1 MPFHIRTS
9 RELLSF
15 PLAGGGG
22 SVVGVAAPADPIY
35 AVTNRL
41 PEAALELLRAAGELR
56 ADERTEV
63 LLRADLLE
71 LVVGADAI
79 LTLLHDRVDEELLE
93 AAGPQLRCVA
103 NVAVGYD
110 NVDVEAAARRGI
122 VVTNT
127 PGVLDDAT
135 ADLTLAL
142 ILDATRRVSEGDRL
156 IRAGRP
162 WTWGMSFMLGSGL
175 RGKRLGI
182 VGLGGI
188 GRRVAERARAFGM
201 EIAYHSR
208 RGAPAEVEAALRAQ
222 RMPLEQL
229 LASADVL
236 SLHCPLTPETHH
248 LIGEAELAAMKPSA
262 VLVNAARGP
271 VVDEAALARALA
283 AGEIAAAGLDVYE
296 REPRVEPALLGLEN
310 VVLSPHLGSATV
322 ETRTAMAEL
331 AARNAISVLRGE
343 GPLTPVPSQ

>member
-1 MPFHIRTS
+1 MAAT
-9 RELLSF
+9 
-15 PLAGGGG
+15 AG
-22 SVVGVAAPADPIY
+22 PTF

-41 PEAALELLRAAGELR
+41 PEPALAALREAGELR
-56 ADERTEV
+56 IDERTEAV
-63 LLRADLLE
+63 PRADLLA
-71 LVVGADAI
+71 LVAGAEAI

-103 NVAVGYD
+103 NVAVGFD
-110 NVDVEAAARRGI
+110 NVDIAAATRRGVI
-122 VVTNT
+122 VTNT

-135 ADLTLAL
+135 ADLTMAL
-142 ILDATRRVSEGDRL
+142 ILAATRRVVEGDRL

-175 RGKRLGI
+175 RGKLLGI
-182 VGLGGI
+182 SGLGGI

-208 RGAPAEVEAALRAQ
+208 HAAPAEIVAELGAERLS
-222 RMPLEQL
+222 LDEL
-229 LASADVL
+229 LARADVV

-248 LIGEAELAAMKPSA
+248 LIGAAELASMKRSA
-262 VLVNAARGP
+262 VLINAARGP
-271 VVDEAALARALA
+271 VVDERALAAALA

-296 REPRVEPALLGLEN
+296 HEPRVEPALLELEN

-343 GPLTPVPSQ
+343 GPLTPVTSQ

>member
-1 MPFHIRTS
+1 
-9 RELLSF
+9 
-15 PLAGGGG
+15 
-22 SVVGVAAPADPIY
+22 VASPGAPTF

-41 PEAALELLRAAGELR
+41 PESALTLLRGAGELR
-56 ADERTEV
+56 LDDRAGPIS
-63 LLRADLLE
+63 RADLLK
-71 LVVGADAI
+71 LVGGVEAVV
-79 LTLLHDRVDEELLE
+79 TLLHDRVDEELLE
-93 AAGPQLRCVA
+93 TAGSQLRCVA

-110 NVDVEAAARRGI
+110 NVDVAAAARRGV

-142 ILDATRRVSEGDRL
+142 MLDATRRVSEGDRL

-162 WTWGMSFMLGSGL
+162 WAWGLSFMLGSGL
-175 RGKRLGI
+175 RGKLLGI

-201 EIAYHSR
+201 EVAYHQR
-208 RGAPAEVEAALRAQ
+208 NQAPAEVEAALGAERL
-222 RMPLEQL
+222 PLEEL
-229 LASADVL
+229 LARADIL
-236 SLHCPLTPETHH
+236 SLHCPLTPETYH
-248 LIGEAELAAMKPSA
+248 LIGREELAAMQSGA
-262 VLVNAARGP
+262 VLINAARGP
-271 VVDEAALARALA
+271 VVDERALAAALA

-296 REPRVEPALLGLEN
+296 HEPQVEPALLALEN
-310 VVLSPHLGSATV
+310 AVLSPHLGSATV

-343 GPLTPVPSQ
+343 EALTPVASQ

>member
-1 MPFHIRTS
+1 MTI
-9 RELLSF
+9 
-15 PLAGGGG
+15 
-22 SVVGVAAPADPIY
+22 

-41 PEAALELLRAAGELR
+41 PEPALAALREAGELR
-56 ADERTEV
+56 IDERTEAIP
-63 LLRADLLE
+63 RPDLLQ
-71 LVVGADAI
+71 LVAGTEAI

-110 NVDVEAAARRGI
+110 NVDLEAAARRGV

-142 ILDATRRVSEGDRL
+142 ILAATRRVAEGDRL

-162 WTWGMSFMLGSGL
+162 WTWGMSFMLGSSL
-175 RGKRLGI
+175 RGKLLGI

-208 RGAPAEVEAALRAQ
+208 HPAPAEVTAALAATRL
-222 RMPLEQL
+222 PLEEL
-229 LASADVL
+229 LARADVV
-236 SLHCPLTPETHH
+236 SLHCPLTPETRH
-248 LIGEAELAAMKPSA
+248 LIGAAELAAMKPSA
-262 VLVNAARGP
+262 VLINAARGP
-271 VVDEAALARALA
+271 VVDEPALAGALA
-283 AGEIAAAGLDVYE
+283 AGRIAAAGLDVYE
-296 REPRVEPALLGLEN
+296 HEPRVEPALLGLEN

-343 GPLTPVPSQ
+343 GPITPVPSQ

>member
-1 MPFHIRTS
+1 VF
-9 RELLSF
+9 
-15 PLAGGGG
+15 
-22 SVVGVAAPADPIY
+22 APAGQIF

-41 PEAALELLRAAGELR
+41 PEAALEALRGAGELR
-56 ADERTEV
+56 IDERTEAIP
-63 LLRADLLE
+63 RADLLE
-71 LVVGADAI
+71 LVVGAGAV
-79 LTLLHDRVDEELLE
+79 LTMLHDRVDEELFE

-110 NVDVEAAARRGI
+110 NVDVEAAARRGV

-135 ADLTLAL
+135 ADLTMAL
-142 ILDATRRVSEGDRL
+142 ILAATRRLVEGDRL

-175 RGKRLGI
+175 HGKLLGI

-208 RGAPAEVEAALRAQ
+208 HPAPDEVATALEAERL
-222 RMPLEQL
+222 PLDEL
-229 LASADVL
+229 LARADVV
-236 SLHCPLTPETHH
+236 SLHCPLTLETHH
-248 LIGEAELAAMKPSA
+248 LIGAAELASMKPSA

-271 VVDEAALARALA
+271 VVDEPALAAALAG
-283 AGEIAAAGLDVYE
+283 GEIAAAGLDVYE
-296 REPRVEPALLGLEN
+296 HEPRVDPALLGLEN

-343 GPLTPVPSQ
+343 EPLTPVT

>member
-1 MPFHIRTS
+1 M
-9 RELLSF
+9 
-15 PLAGGGG
+15 
-22 SVVGVAAPADPIY
+22 AAAADPVF
-35 AVTNRL
+35 AATNRL
-41 PEAALELLRAAGELR
+41 PEPALAALRAAGELR
-56 ADERTEV
+56 IDERTEAIP
-63 LLRADLLE
+63 RADLLE
-71 LVVGADAI
+71 LVAGAEAV
-79 LTLLHDRVDEELLE
+79 LTLLGDRVDAELLD

-110 NVDVEAAARRGI
+110 NVDLTAAAERGV

-142 ILDATRRVSEGDRL
+142 ILAATRRLTEGDRL

-162 WTWGMSFMLGSGL
+162 WNWGMSFMLGSGL
-175 RGKRLGI
+175 RGKLLGI

-208 RGAPAEVEAALRAQ
+208 HPAPAEVVAELEAEG
-222 RMPLEQL
+222 MPLERL
-229 LASADVL
+229 LESSDVL

-248 LIGEAELAAMKPSA
+248 LIGAAELAAMKPSA

-271 VVDEAALARALA
+271 VVDERALA
-283 AGEIAAAGLDVYE
+283 EALVQGEIAAAGLDVYE
-296 REPRVEPALLGLEN
+296 QEPWVEPALLGLDN
-310 VVLSPHLGSATV
+310 VVLTPHLGSATV

-343 GPLTPVPSQ
+343 GPLTPVT

>member
-1 MPFHIRTS
+1 
-9 RELLSF
+9 
-15 PLAGGGG
+15 
-22 SVVGVAAPADPIY
+22 VAPSAEPTF

-41 PEAALELLRAAGELR
+41 PEPALAALREAGELR
-56 ADERTEV
+56 LDERTEAIP
-63 LLRADLLE
+63 RADLLD
-71 LVVGADAI
+71 LVQGADAI
-79 LTLLHDRVDEELLE
+79 LTLLHDRVDDELLE

-110 NVDVEAAARRGI
+110 NVDLEAAVRRGV

-135 ADLTLAL
+135 ADLTMALVLA
-142 ILDATRRVSEGDRL
+142 ATRRVVEGDRL
-156 IRAGRP
+156 VRAGRP

-175 RGKRLGI
+175 RGKLLGI

-208 RGAPAEVEAALRAQ
+208 HPAPAEVVAELGAERL
-222 RMPLEQL
+222 PLEQL
-229 LASADVL
+229 LERADVA

-248 LIGEAELAAMKPSA
+248 LIGAPELTAMKPSA

-271 VVDEAALARALA
+271 VVDERALAAALA

-296 REPRVEPALLGLEN
+296 REPQVEPALLSLEN

-331 AARNAISVLRGE
+331 AARNAISVLRGK
-343 GPLTPVPSQ
+343 GPLTPVAPQ

>member
-1 MPFHIRTS
+1 M
-9 RELLSF
+9 
-15 PLAGGGG
+15 
-22 SVVGVAAPADPIY
+22 APPAEPIF

-41 PEAALELLRAAGELR
+41 PLPALDLLREAGELR
-56 ADERTEV
+56 IDERTEAAP
-63 LLRADLLE
+63 RADLLD
-71 LVVGADAI
+71 LVAGADAI

-93 AAGPQLRCVA
+93 AAGSQLRCVA

-110 NVDVEAAARRGI
+110 NVDLEAAARRGV

-135 ADLTLAL
+135 ADLTMALVLA
-142 ILDATRRVSEGDRL
+142 ATRRVVEGDRL
-156 IRAGRP
+156 VRAGRP

-175 RGKRLGI
+175 RGKLLGI

-188 GRRVAERARAFGM
+188 GRRVAERAGAFGM
-201 EIAYHSR
+201 DIAYHSR
-208 RGAPAEVEAALRAQ
+208 RPAPAEVVAELEAERL
-222 RMPLEQL
+222 PLEQL
-229 LASADVL
+229 LARADVV
-236 SLHCPLTPETHH
+236 SLHCPLTPETRH
-248 LIGEAELAAMKPSA
+248 LIGAPELAAMKASA

-271 VVDEAALARALA
+271 VVDERALAAALA

-296 REPRVEPALLGLEN
+296 HEPQVEPALLALEN

-343 GPLTPVPSQ
+343 RPLTPVTSQSNR